1 MFFRTIEA
9 GMFNTGTEAVE
20 HAHVAAVRQLD
31 DVVGRAEIV
40 VGGIG
45 GIHLHQGE
53 DKVGVDHTLTGVPQR
68 PVVSTGSPEVHLLE
82 LFREVDQ
89 TVAGKTGTAV
99 AAVLGVSQ
107 FAGDFV
113 VVHFHCGVQVC
124 HDSSP
129 WFCCNGC
136 IFSNII
142 PKSSCKE
149 RI

>member
-1 MFFRTIEA
+1 MADDPGKNFGILFKVIRNKGVVMFFRTIVA
-9 GMFNTGTEAVE
+9 GVFNAGTETVE

-107 FAGDFV
+107 FTGDFV

-124 HDSSP
+124 HNRSP
-129 WFCCNGC
+129 
-136 IFSNII
+136 
-142 PKSSCKE
+142 
-149 RI
+149 